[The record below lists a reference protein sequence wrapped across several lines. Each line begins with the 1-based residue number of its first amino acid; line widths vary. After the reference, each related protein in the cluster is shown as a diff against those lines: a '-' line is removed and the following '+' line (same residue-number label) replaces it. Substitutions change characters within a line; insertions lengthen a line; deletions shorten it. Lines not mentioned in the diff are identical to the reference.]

1 MARKRIIWVGSS
13 EKDFL
18 AFPDD
23 VQSDMEGALT
33 YASLGGKAEHVKP
46 LKGFSGASVLEIL
59 EDDSSGTY
67 RCIYT
72 VKYPT
77 RIYVLHAF
85 KKKSH
90 KGISTP
96 KEHIDMVERRLKR
109 AAELEV
115 EFLKQ
120 EKKGKGS

>member
-1 MARKRIIWVGSS
+1 MARKQIIWIGSS

-23 VQSDMEGALT
+23 VQSDMDDALT
-33 YASLGGKAEHVKP
+33 FARLGGKAEHVKP
-46 LKGFSGASVLEIL
+46 LKGFSGASVLEIP

-85 KKKSH
+85 KKKSR

-96 KEHIDMVERRLKR
+96 KEHMDMVKRRLKR
-109 AAELEV
+109 AAELEL